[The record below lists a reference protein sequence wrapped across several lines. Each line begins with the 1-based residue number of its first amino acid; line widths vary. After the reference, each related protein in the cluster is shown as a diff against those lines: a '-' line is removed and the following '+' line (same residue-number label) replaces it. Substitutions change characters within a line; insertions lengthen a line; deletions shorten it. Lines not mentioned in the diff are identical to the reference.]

1 MIQFQNDFITVFQ
14 SSLYMTTT
22 AIIEAE
28 DVVIMTDPNW
38 LPTEIENIKQY
49 ISGNCIWQVKNV

>member
-49 ISGNCIWQVKNV
+49 ISGCIWQVKNV